1 MRALNQ
7 RLVLDRLRA
16 HGEATRPRIAADT
29 GLSKPTVGQAL
40 LDLEQHGLVRTTG
53 HSLSGPGRA
62 AVVYQAAPDAGHV
75 VGVDI
80 GRRAIRIAVADLEG
94 SIVARLDE
102 PNRCRSASAL
112 VRTVSESVERA
123 VSSAGLS
130 PHEVVSTVVGTPG
143 VPDPVTGTVHRAPN
157 LPGWERRGLLHE
169 LVSALAVAGSDVV
182 VENDANLCAVG
193 EHALG
198 AALGVDVLVCL
209 TVGTGIGMG
218 LLVDGRLFR
227 GAHGAAGEIA
237 DLPFGTLLNRGCA
250 PGRELRHP
258 EPPKSSVV
266 PSGAGARRPGPV
278 ETAAAGQAVVA
289 AARSRGLTKARSA
302 KDVFRLARAGDERAL
317 GVVEEEAEKLAYVV
331 ASVTAVL
338 DPRLVV
344 LAGGIG
350 GNTDLLAGPM
360 RRALAATT
368 PVVPEIVAGRLG
380 EDAVLAGAIATAR
393 GTARELVF
401 DRRGLSRAAGNA

>member
-7 RLVLDRLRA
+7 RLVLERLRGQ
-16 HGEATRPRIAADT
+16 GEATRPQIAAET

-53 HSLSGPGRA
+53 RSLAGPGRA

-123 VSSAGLS
+123 VASAGLA
-130 PHEVVSTVVGTPG
+130 PHDVVATVVGTPG
-143 VPDPVTGTVHRAPN
+143 VPDPATGTVHRAPN

-169 LVSALAVAGSDVV
+169 LVAALAEAGSDVV

-218 LLVDGRLFR
+218 LLVEGKLFR

-237 DLPFGTLLNRGCA
+237 DLPFGPLPAAT
-250 PGRELRHP
+250 
-258 EPPKSSVV
+258 
-266 PSGAGARRPGPV
+266 GARRPGPM
-278 ETAAAGQAVVA
+278 ETAAAGQAVVE

-302 KDVFRLARAGDERAL
+302 KDVFRLARAGDARAL
-317 GVVEEEAEKLAYVV
+317 QVVADEAEKLAYVV
-331 ASVTAVL
+331 AAVTAVL
-338 DPRLVV
+338 DPRLIV
-344 LAGGIG
+344 LGGGIG
-350 GNTDLLAGPM
+350 GNADLLASPM
-360 RRALAATT
+360 RKALAATV
-368 PVVPEIVAGRLG
+368 PVVPEIVAGQLG
-380 EDAVLAGAIATAR
+380 EDAVLAGAIATAL

-401 DRRGLSRAAGNA
+401 DRRGLRRAAGEA

>member
-7 RLVLDRLRA
+7 RAVLDRLRT
-16 HGEATRPRIAADT
+16 HGEATRPQIAAGT

-53 HSLSGPGRA
+53 RSLAGPGRA

-123 VSSAGLS
+123 VSSAGLA
-130 PHEVVSTVVGTPG
+130 PHDVVSTVVGTPG
-143 VPDPVTGTVHRAPN
+143 VPDPATGTVHRAPN

-169 LVSALAVAGSDVV
+169 LVAALAVAGADVV

-237 DLPFGTLLNRGCA
+237 DLPFGPL
-250 PGRELRHP
+250 P
-258 EPPKSSVV
+258 
-266 PSGAGARRPGPV
+266 AGAAAHRPGPM
-278 ETAAAGQAVVA
+278 ETAAAGQAVLE
-289 AARSRGLTKARSA
+289 AARAAGLPKVRSA
-302 KDVFRLARAGDERAL
+302 KDVFRLARSGDATAL
-317 GVVEEEAEKLAYVV
+317 RVVAEEAEKLAYVV
-331 ASVTAVL
+331 SAVTAVL
-338 DPRLVV
+338 DPRLIV
-344 LAGGIG
+344 LGGGIG
-350 GNTDLLAGPM
+350 GNADLLAEPM
-360 RRALAATT
+360 RRALAATV
-368 PVVPEIVAGRLG
+368 PSVPEIVAGQLG
-380 EDAVLAGAIATAR
+380 EDAVLAGAIATAL
-393 GTARELVF
+393 GTARDLVF
-401 DRRGLSRAAGNA
+401 DRRGLPRAAGEA

>member
-53 HSLSGPGRA
+53 RSLAGPGRA

-80 GRRAIRIAVADLEG
+80 GRRALRIAVADLEG

-112 VRTVSESVERA
+112 VRAVSESVERA
-123 VSSAGLS
+123 VASAGLN

-143 VPDPVTGTVHRAPN
+143 VPDPATGTVHRAPN

-218 LLVDGRLFR
+218 LLVDGKLFR

-237 DLPFGTLLNRGCA
+237 DLPFGVT
-250 PGRELRHP
+250 
-258 EPPKSSVV
+258 
-266 PSGAGARRPGPV
+266 PSGAGAGTRRPGPV
-278 ETAAAGQAVVA
+278 ETAAAGQAVLA
-289 AARSRGLTKARSA
+289 AARLRGLTKARSA
-302 KDVFRLARAGDERAL
+302 KDVFRLARAGDPRAL
-317 GVVEEEAEKLAYVV
+317 AVVEEEAEKLAYVV
-331 ASVTAVL
+331 AAVAAVL
-338 DPRLVV
+338 DPRLIV
-344 LAGGIG
+344 LGGGIG

-360 RRALAATT
+360 RHALAATT
-368 PVVPEIVAGRLG
+368 PVVPDIVAGQLG
-380 EDAVLAGAIATAR
+380 EDAVLAGAIATAL

-401 DRRGLSRAAGNA
+401 DRRGLRRAAGDG

>member
-1 MRALNQ
+1 MAGQNGPQVGTPAGMRALNQ
-7 RLVLDRLRA
+7 RLVLERLRA
-16 HGEATRPRIAADT
+16 HGEATRPQIAAGT

-40 LDLEQHGLVRTTG
+40 LDLEQHGLVRATG
-53 HSLSGPGRA
+53 RSLAGPGRA
-62 AVVYQAAPDAGHV
+62 AVVYQVAPDAGHV

-80 GRRAIRIAVADLEG
+80 GRRVIRVAVADLDG

-112 VRTVSESVERA
+112 VRTVSEAVERA
-123 VSSAGLS
+123 VVAAGLN

-143 VPDPVTGTVHRAPN
+143 VPDPATGTVHRAPN

-169 LVSALAVAGSDVV
+169 LVAALAGAGSDVV

-218 LLVDGRLFR
+218 LLVDGKLFR

-237 DLPFGTLLNRGCA
+237 DLPFGPRPTGT
-250 PGRELRHP
+250 GTH
-258 EPPKSSVV
+258 
-266 PSGAGARRPGPV
+266 RPGPV
-278 ETAAAGQAVVA
+278 ETAAAGQAVVDA
-289 AARSRGLTKARSA
+289 AHERGLTKARSA
-302 KDVFRLARAGDERAL
+302 KDVFRLAREGDERAVR
-317 GVVEEEAEKLAYVV
+317 VVEEEAEKLAYVV
-331 ASVTAVL
+331 SAVTAVL
-338 DPRLVV
+338 DPRLIV
-344 LAGGIG
+344 LGGGIG
-350 GNTDLLAGPM
+350 GNADLLAEPM
-360 RRALAATT
+360 RRSLAATV

-380 EDAVLAGAIATAR
+380 EDAVLAGAISTAL
-393 GTARELVF
+393 GTARDLVF
-401 DRRGLSRAAGNA
+401 DRRGLRRAAGEA

>member
-1 MRALNQ
+1 MGQNGPQVGTPAHMRALNQ
-7 RLVLDRLRA
+7 RLVLERLRT

-53 HSLSGPGRA
+53 RSLAGPGRA

-80 GRRAIRIAVADLEG
+80 GRRVIRVAVADLEG

-112 VRTVSESVERA
+112 VRTVSESAERA
-123 VSSAGLS
+123 VASAGLG
-130 PHEVVSTVVGTPG
+130 PYEVVATVVGTPG
-143 VPDPVTGTVHRAPN
+143 VPDPATGTVHRAPN
-157 LPGWERRGLLHE
+157 LPGWERRGVLHE
-169 LVSALAVAGSDVV
+169 LVSALAAAGSDVV

-218 LLVDGRLFR
+218 LLVAGKLFR

-237 DLPFGTLLNRGCA
+237 DLPYG
-250 PGRELRHP
+250 PM
-258 EPPKSSVV
+258 
-266 PSGAGARRPGPV
+266 PSGAGARRPGPM
-278 ETAAAGQAVVA
+278 ETAAAGQAVVD
-289 AARSRGLTKARSA
+289 AARAAGLAKARSA

-317 GVVEEEAEKLAYVV
+317 RVVAEEAEKLAYVV
-331 ASVTAVL
+331 SAVTAVL
-338 DPRLVV
+338 DPQLIV
-344 LAGGIG
+344 LGGGIG
-350 GNTDLLAGPM
+350 GNADLLSDPM
-360 RRALAATT
+360 RRALAATI
-368 PVVPEIVAGRLG
+368 PAVPEIVAGQLG
-380 EDAVLAGAIATAR
+380 EDAVLAGAIATALE
-393 GTARELVF
+393 TARELVF
-401 DRRGLSRAAGNA
+401 DRRGLRPTAGSA

>member
-40 LDLEQHGLVRTTG
+40 VDLEQHGLVRTTG
-53 HSLSGPGRA
+53 RSLAGPGRA

-80 GRRAIRIAVADLEG
+80 GRRVLRIAVADLEG

-123 VSSAGLS
+123 VSSAGLL

-143 VPDPVTGTVHRAPN
+143 VPDPATGTVHRAPN

-169 LVSALAVAGSDVV
+169 LASALAVAGSDVV

-218 LLVDGRLFR
+218 LLVDGKLFR

-237 DLPFGTLLNRGCA
+237 DLPFGPLLDRGAA
-250 PGRELRHP
+250 PGRGLRHP
-258 EPPKSSVV
+258 ESTAA
-266 PSGAGARRPGPV
+266 PSGADARRPGPV

-289 AARSRGLTKARSA
+289 AARARGVPKARSA
-302 KDVFRLARAGDERAL
+302 KDVFRLARAGDPRAL
-317 GVVEEEAEKLAYVV
+317 AVVEEEAEKLAYVV
-331 ASVTAVL
+331 AAVAAVL
-338 DPRLVV
+338 DPRLIV
-344 LAGGIG
+344 LGGGIG
-350 GNTDLLAGPM
+350 GNADLLAGPM
-360 RRALAATT
+360 RRALATTT
-368 PVVPEIVAGRLG
+368 PVVPDIVAGRLG
-380 EDAVLAGAIATAR
+380 EDAVLAGAIATALS
-393 GTARELVF
+393 TAHELVF
-401 DRRGLSRAAGNA
+401 DRRGLRRAAGDA

>member
-53 HSLSGPGRA
+53 RSLAGPGRA

-102 PNRCRSASAL
+102 PNRCRSASTL

-123 VSSAGLS
+123 VAAAGLS
-130 PHEVVSTVVGTPG
+130 RSDVVSTVVGTPG
-143 VPDPVTGTVHRAPN
+143 VPDPATGTVHRAPN

-169 LVSALAVAGSDVV
+169 LVSALAGAGSDVV

-218 LLVDGRLFR
+218 LLMDGRLFR

-237 DLPFGTLLNRGCA
+237 DLPFDPR
-250 PGRELRHP
+250 
-258 EPPKSSVV
+258 
-266 PSGAGARRPGPV
+266 PSGTGARRPGPV
-278 ETAAAGQAVVA
+278 ETAAAGQAVLA
-289 AARSRGLTKARSA
+289 AARARGLTNARSA

-331 ASVTAVL
+331 AAVTAVL
-338 DPRLVV
+338 DPRLIV
-344 LAGGIG
+344 LGGGIG

-368 PVVPEIVAGRLG
+368 PVVPEIVAGQLG
-380 EDAVLAGAIATAR
+380 EDAVLAGAIATALS
-393 GTARELVF
+393 TAHELVF
-401 DRRGLSRAAGNA
+401 DRRGLGRAAGDA

>member
-1 MRALNQ
+1 MGRNGPQVGTPAHMRALNQ

-53 HSLSGPGRA
+53 RSLAGPGRA

-123 VSSAGLS
+123 VAAAGLS
-130 PHEVVSTVVGTPG
+130 RSDVVSTVVGTPG
-143 VPDPVTGTVHRAPN
+143 VPDPATGTVHRAPN

-169 LVSALAVAGSDVV
+169 LVSALAGAGSDVV

-218 LLVDGRLFR
+218 LLMDGRLFR

-237 DLPFGTLLNRGCA
+237 DLPFDPR
-250 PGRELRHP
+250 
-258 EPPKSSVV
+258 
-266 PSGAGARRPGPV
+266 PSGTGARRPGPV
-278 ETAAAGQAVVA
+278 ETAAAGQAVLA
-289 AARSRGLTKARSA
+289 AARARGLTKARSA

-331 ASVTAVL
+331 AAVTAVL
-338 DPRLVV
+338 DPRLIV
-344 LAGGIG
+344 LGGGIG

-368 PVVPEIVAGRLG
+368 PVVPEIVAGQLG
-380 EDAVLAGAIATAR
+380 EDAVLAGAIATALS
-393 GTARELVF
+393 TAHELVF
-401 DRRGLSRAAGNA
+401 DRRGLGRAAGDA

>member
-53 HSLSGPGRA
+53 RSLAGPGRA
-62 AVVYQAAPDAGHV
+62 AVVYRAAPDAGHV

-80 GRRAIRIAVADLEG
+80 GRRVLRIAVADLEG

-112 VRTVSESVERA
+112 VRTVSESAERA

-143 VPDPVTGTVHRAPN
+143 VPDPATGTVHRAPN

-169 LVSALAVAGSDVV
+169 LVAALAVAGSDVV

-218 LLVDGRLFR
+218 LLVDGKLFR

-237 DLPFGTLLNRGCA
+237 DLPFGPRLNRG
-250 PGRELRHP
+250 P
-258 EPPKSSVV
+258 
-266 PSGAGARRPGPV
+266 GARRPGPV

-289 AARSRGLTKARSA
+289 AARSAGLTKARSA

-317 GVVEEEAEKLAYVV
+317 RVVEEEAEKLAYVV
-331 ASVTAVL
+331 SAVTAVL
-338 DPRLVV
+338 DPRLIV
-344 LAGGIG
+344 LGGGIG
-350 GNTDLLAGPM
+350 GNTDLLAEPM

-368 PVVPEIVAGRLG
+368 PAVPEIVAGQLG
-380 EDAVLAGAIATAR
+380 EDAVLAGAIATAL

-401 DRRGLSRAAGNA
+401 DRRGLSRAAGDA